1 MNTFSKFSLTKA
13 ISNTKPRSGFTL
25 IELLVVIAII
35 AILAAIL
42 FPVFA
47 KAREKARAISC
58 LSNEKQIALGF
69 LMYSQDYDEYFP
81 ASTYFSGITFNSGVW
96 TNTMLLTLPYI
107 KSKNVWACPSNPF
120 NKYSMNYA
128 TTDDAFTSYALNM
141 QLFDKTYY
149 GAPHNSGFIDKPSNK
164 IMIGESIAYANG
176 SAPPP
181 AGNGAGYTS
190 LGWSYWDG
198 HDSSSFAKEGFCH
211 NTGTMNVVYCDGH
224 AKAVRPEQ
232 TAGANGQVNA
242 WGVFTDNNGGSCNGM
257 WLSGGLNCDNYSP
270 GATQD
275 LADLRKKWA
284 P

>member
-1 MNTFSKFSLTKA
+1 MKL
-13 ISNTKPRSGFTL
+13 GFTL

-47 KAREKARAISC
+47 KAREKARQISC
-58 LSNEKQIALGF
+58 LSNEKQIGLGL

-81 ASTYFSGITFNSGVW
+81 ASTYFSGITLNSGVW
-96 TNTMLLTLPYI
+96 TNTMLLAQPYI
-107 KSKNVWACPSNPF
+107 KSKNVWSCPSNPY
-120 NKYSMNYA
+120 NKFSMNYA
-128 TTDDAFTSYALNM
+128 TQDDAFTSYALNM

-164 IMIGESIAYANG
+164 IMIAESVAYANG
-176 SAPPP
+176 GADPP
-181 AGNGAGYTS
+181 AGNGAHYTS
-190 LGWSYWDG
+190 MGWSYWDG
-198 HDSSSFAKEGFCH
+198 DADGFAREGFCH

-242 WGVFTDNNGGSCNGM
+242 WGIFTDNGGGSCNGL
-257 WLSGGLNCDNYSP
+257 WLAGGLNCDNYSP

-275 LADLRKKWA
+275 LANLRKKWA